1 MFVNTCF
8 SFSFVNCI
16 MTGVGGKSRLN
27 TYGRHVD
34 VLLEDFDNDLLL
46 LFLKGHVDKPIR
58 LDI

>member
-1 MFVNTCF
+1 
-8 SFSFVNCI
+8 